1 MTYHIADEPIE
12 TSLRAYVV
20 RPSTPLFAIMLGGAW
35 LSWPWFAFNAIAMGS
50 PTRRKEIALCLAAFL
65 GTGLLGAL
73 VIALARAGVIGSG
86 APLRLA
92 LLAIVTF
99 KLTITYYISMVQER
113 TFHVYEYYGG
123 PVRAAGAILAAGYLL
138 NDLVIGLSDNPLW
151 IIIVSGG
158 VAGGVS
164 SGIAGGI
171 SGGIAGA
178 GAGGL

>member
-1 MTYHIADEPIE
+1 MSYQIADEPVE

-20 RPSTPLFAIMLGGAW
+20 RPSVPLLAIMVGGAW

-50 PTRRKEIALCLAAFL
+50 PTKCKEIALCVAAFL
-65 GTGLLGAL
+65 GTGVLGAL
-73 VIALARAGVIGSG
+73 VIALARAGIIPSG

-99 KLTITYYISMVQER
+99 KLTITYYIAMVQER

-123 PVRAAGAILAAGYLL
+123 PVRAGGGILAAAYWL
-138 NDLVIGLSDNPLW
+138 NGFVIGLSDDPLW

-158 VAGGVS
+158 IAGGVS
-164 SGIAGGI
+164 RGIT
-171 SGGIAGA
+171 GA
-178 GAGGL
+178 ITGGL

>member
-1 MTYHIADEPIE
+1 MSYQIADEPIE

-20 RPSTPLFAIMLGGAW
+20 RPSVPLLAIMVGGAW

-73 VIALARAGVIGSG
+73 VIALARAGVIPEGM
-86 APLRLA
+86 PLRLA
-92 LLAIVTF
+92 VLAIVTF

-123 PVRAAGAILAAGYLL
+123 TVRAAGKILTAGYLL
-138 NDLVIGLSDNPLW
+138 HGLVVGLSDNPLW

-158 VAGGVS
+158 
-164 SGIAGGI
+164 
-171 SGGIAGA
+171 
-178 GAGGL
+178 L

>member
-1 MTYHIADEPIE
+1 MSYQIADEPVE

-20 RPSTPLFAIMLGGAW
+20 RPSVPLLASMLAGAW

-50 PTRRKEIALCLAAFL
+50 PTRRKEIALCIAAFA
-65 GTGLLGAL
+65 GTGVLGAV
-73 VIALARAGVIGSG
+73 VIALARAGVITAG

-123 PVRAAGAILAAGYLL
+123 PVRAAGAILSAGYLL
-138 NDLVIGLSDNPLW
+138 NGLVIGLSDDPLW

-158 VAGGVS
+158 IAGGVS
-164 SGIAGGI
+164 VGIT
-171 SGGIAGA
+171 
-178 GAGGL
+178 GGLTGGL

>member
-1 MTYHIADEPIE
+1 MSYQIADEPIE

-20 RPSTPLFAIMLGGAW
+20 RPSVPLLAIMVGGAW

-50 PTRRKEIALCLAAFL
+50 PTRRKEIALCAAAFV

-73 VIALARAGVIGSG
+73 VIALIDAGVIPEGM
-86 APLRLA
+86 PLRLA
-92 LLAIVTF
+92 VLAIVTF

-123 PVRAAGAILAAGYLL
+123 TVRAAGKILTAGYLL
-138 NDLVIGLSDNPLW
+138 HGLVVGLSDNPLW

-158 VAGGVS
+158 
-164 SGIAGGI
+164 
-171 SGGIAGA
+171 
-178 GAGGL
+178 L